1 MTRPLIGITGSHDRA
16 TWNIW
21 VDDVVLVPAAYT
33 KAVERAGG
41 QPVVI
46 PPGDC
51 DSSLVEK
58 LDGLVVAGGADL
70 NPGTYGEAPV
80 PETADWRDR
89 QDASERGLVAA
100 VLERDLPL
108 LGICRGLQLLAVM
121 HGGRLHQ
128 HLPGTKSTAA
138 RAGPGPTT
146 RWHWNRARASP
157 ASWARASPGIPAT
170 TRASPTPVPCESP
183 DGRRTALSRR
193 RSTLTGN
200 SA

>member
-16 TWNIW
+16 TWDIW

-128 HLPGTKSTAA
+128 HLPGT
-138 RAGPGPTT
+138 AGHEEHGGTGGT
-146 RWHWNRARASP
+146 RASP
-157 ASWARASPGIPAT
+157 ASWARALPGIPAT
-170 TRASPTPVPCESP
+170 TRASPTPAPCESP
-183 DGRRTALSRR
+183 DGRWTALSRR

>member
-16 TWNIW
+16 TWDIW

-89 QDASERGLVAA
+89 QDASERQTDS
-100 VLERDLPL
+100 R
-108 LGICRGLQLLAVM
+108 RGLNEIVRPSAAADTSPM
-121 HGGRLHQ
+121 SR
-128 HLPGTKSTAA
+128 PSAAACASSSRPSTVASQW
-138 RAGPGPTT
+138 AGS
-146 RWHWNRARASP
+146 WWNS
-157 ASWARASPGIPAT
+157 T
-170 TRASPTPVPCESP
+170 NSPTPAWWATS
-183 DGRRTALSRR
+183 TA
-193 RSTLTGN
+193 
-200 SA
+200 

>member
-16 TWNIW
+16 TWDIW

-89 QDASERGLVAA
+89 QDASEQGLVAA
-100 VLERDLPL
+100 VLERDLDQP
-108 LGICRGLQLLAVM
+108 RGGAGTGLA
-121 HGGRLHQ
+121 HRQHPGRERYREFRPP
-128 HLPGTKSTAA
+128 PG
-138 RAGPGPTT
+138 R
-146 RWHWNRARASP
+146 RRRRHP
-157 ASWARASPGIPAT
+157 ASHRTDA
-170 TRASPTPVPCESP
+170 
-183 DGRRTALSRR
+183 GRPYRGGGAP
-193 RSTLTGN
+193 
-200 SA
+200 

>member
-16 TWNIW
+16 PWDIW

-89 QDASERGLVAA
+89 QDASGDWSPRCSNGTCRCWESVAGCNCW
-100 VLERDLPL
+100 R
-108 LGICRGLQLLAVM
+108 
-121 HGGRLHQ
+121 
-128 HLPGTKSTAA
+128 
-138 RAGPGPTT
+138 
-146 RWHWNRARASP
+146 
-157 ASWARASPGIPAT
+157 
-170 TRASPTPVPCESP
+170 
-183 DGRRTALSRR
+183 
-193 RSTLTGN
+193 
-200 SA
+200 